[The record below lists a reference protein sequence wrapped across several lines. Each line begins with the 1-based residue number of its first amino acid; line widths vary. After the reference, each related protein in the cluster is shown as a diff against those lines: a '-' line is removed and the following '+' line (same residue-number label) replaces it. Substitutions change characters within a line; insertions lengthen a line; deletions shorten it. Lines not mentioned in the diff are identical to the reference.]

1 MRILKFIMYM
11 YMYTVEVVIFILH
24 QILVT
29 NIQGNVEQL
38 EGKINNQIV
47 EVLIKGLTYLVLIK
61 LCRIWN

>member
-1 MRILKFIMYM
+1 
-11 YMYTVEVVIFILH
+11 MYTVEVVIFILH

-61 LCRIWN
+61 LCRI

>member
-1 MRILKFIMYM
+1 MYM

-61 LCRIWN
+61 LCRI